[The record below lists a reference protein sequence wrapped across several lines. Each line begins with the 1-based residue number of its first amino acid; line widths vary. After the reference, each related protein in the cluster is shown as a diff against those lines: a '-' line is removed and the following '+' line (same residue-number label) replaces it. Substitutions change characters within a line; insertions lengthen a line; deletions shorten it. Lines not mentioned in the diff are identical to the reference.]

1 MNIAQPEKPRL
12 YRFYLWLSRPT
23 GLYGLEV
30 VLKQLRDVELLHI
43 LADRSNKQAL
53 TIAWAEYGRRH
64 STADI
69 KMSMRSVDVLEVD
82 VANLAFGATL
92 GLS

>member
-1 MNIAQPEKPRL
+1 MDNAQPEKHRL

-43 LADRSNKQAL
+43 LADRTNKLAL
-53 TIAWAEYGRRH
+53 TVAWAEYGRRH

-69 KMSMRSVDVLEVD
+69 RMSMLAPDALEV
-82 VANLAFGATL
+82 VVQNLFFGATL
-92 GLS
+92 GLA

>member
-1 MNIAQPEKPRL
+1 MTDPKPDRARL

-23 GLYGLEV
+23 GLLGLEI
-30 VLKQLRDVELLHI
+30 VLKQLRDVELLHL
-43 LADRSNKQAL
+43 LADCSNKQAL

-69 KMSMRSVDVLEVD
+69 KMRMHTNELEVA
-82 VANLAFGATL
+82 VKGVTFGATL
-92 GLS
+92 GLG